1 MLACTRIGA
10 PHSVVFAGFSAE
22 SIRDRILD
30 ASSKWVITAENGIR
44 GGRIIPLKA
53 TVDAAITACPCVQK
67 VFVFN
72 RPVASPPRSS
82 APSPAPGASEHH
94 VHYKGTYAW
103 LSVRV
108 YVCMYVCMYACL
120 HGWMGWMEMDGD
132 GWMDLDGWRWM
143 DGDGWMN

>member
-103 LSVRV
+103 LSV
-108 YVCMYVCMYACL
+108 YVCMHVCMG
-120 HGWMGWMEMDGD
+120 GWDGWDGWRWMEMDG
-132 GWMDLDGWRWM
+132 WIWM
-143 DGDGWMN
+143 DGDGWMEMDG